1 MQLLILSV
9 SLCCLSILAAG
20 VNKVPYSQLLLQ
32 SVDFSIFHLEL
43 QLNML
48 DLGVLLLKLI
58 LHML

>member
-9 SLCCLSILAAG
+9 SLSILAAG
-20 VNKVPYSQLLLQ
+20 ANKVPYSQLPLQ
-32 SVDFSIFHLEL
+32 SVDFSIFPLDL

-58 LHML
+58 LHMS